1 MYSFK
6 EFLNFSKAFSFKKK
20 QNTFYVTGDKIIA
33 ICSLDDD
40 INLRDEYVVTSIS
53 SCSLFEDKTI
63 EFTKIK
69 KAKF

>member
-6 EFLNFSKAFSFKKK
+6 DFSFEK
-20 QNTFYVTGDKIIA
+20 QQNADKIIA
-33 ICSLDDD
+33 NCPLDVD

-53 SCSLFEDKTI
+53 SSSILKEKTI

-69 KAKF
+69 KFD

>member
-6 EFLNFSKAFSFKKK
+6 ECSFEK
-20 QNTFYVTGDKIIA
+20 QQNADKIIA
-33 ICSLDDD
+33 NCPLDVD

-53 SCSLFEDKTI
+53 SSSILKEKTI

-69 KAKF
+69 RANKGKNNER